1 MSALANPVYAIEQG
15 APRKIRTD
23 EELAAYSETL
33 FELTAKE
40 MPTAAEMDAIDL
52 LSLLVETYQA
62 QHRTLPKATPLD
74 ILRFLMDHNGLQQN
88 DLVPQFGSVAL
99 VSMILA
105 GKRNLTVQ
113 HIRALSVR
121 FDVPASLFLG

>member
-1 MSALANPVYAIEQG
+1 MSTLINPVHMIEQG

-23 EELAAYSETL
+23 EELAAYSDTL

-40 MPTAAEMDAIDL
+40 TPIPAELDTIDL

-62 QHRTLPKATPLD
+62 EHRTLPKATPLD
-74 ILRFLMDHNGLQQN
+74 VLRFLMEHNGFSRTIWFRSL
-88 DLVPQFGSVAL
+88 AL
-99 VSMILA
+99 SRLSMILA

-113 HIRALSVR
+113 HIRALAER
-121 FDVPASLFLG
+121 FHIPASVFLG

>member
-1 MSALANPVYAIEQG
+1 MSALANAVHMIEQG

-23 EELAAYSETL
+23 EELEHYSDTL

-40 MPTAAEMDAIDL
+40 SPTLAELDAIDL

-62 QHRTLPKATPLD
+62 EQRTLPKAAPLD
-74 ILRFLMDHNGLQQN
+74 ILRFLMEHNGLQQN
-88 DLVPQFGSVAL
+88 DLAPQLGSVAL

-105 GKRNLTVQ
+105 GKRNLTLQ
-113 HIRALSVR
+113 HVRALAQR
-121 FDVPASLFLG
+121 FRVPASVFLG

>member
-15 APRKIRTD
+15 APRKMRTD

-88 DLVPQFGSVAL
+88 DLVPQLGSVAL

>member
-1 MSALANPVYAIEQG
+1 MSTLANPVYMIEQG

-23 EELAAYSETL
+23 EELAAYSDTL

-40 MPTAAEMDAIDL
+40 TPTTTEMDAIDL

-62 QHRTLPKATPLD
+62 EHRTLPKATPLD
-74 ILRFLMDHNGLQQN
+74 VLRFLMEHNGLQQN
-88 DLVPQFGSVAL
+88 DLVPQLGSVAL

-113 HIRALSVR
+113 HIRALAER
-121 FDVPASLFLG
+121 FHVPASVFLG

>member
-88 DLVPQFGSVAL
+88 DLVPQLGSVAL